1 MLMCDTPDPGQPYQ
15 NLVRQYRA
23 GSAKTPAPAPAEARF
38 SSTDIAALFS
48 PWEAAR
54 GIVLGVSGG
63 PDSVALMLLAA
74 EWARGRAA
82 PPPLYAAT
90 VDHGLR
96 KDSASEAKMAA
107 RWAAGLALP
116 HAILV
121 WDGVKPKSRIQ
132 ESARAVRYELLFE
145 YAARIGADHVMTAH
159 HADDQAET
167 ILFRLLRGSGVS
179 GLAGM
184 ASSSERSG
192 LVLAR
197 PLLAHT
203 KADLA
208 AICQSRA
215 HPFIDDPSNNDPA
228 YARTRMRRLGGLL
241 ADEGLG
247 RAALLKLGRR
257 AARADAALA
266 AYASAVRANLA
277 ARREPGGFRAEI
289 SALADEP
296 EEILLRF
303 LIDELKLISG
313 GKPFRLERL
322 EALALQFGEALRAG
336 IAFTATLGGAALRL
350 QGNRTLVIMKEG
362 ARGGGAK
369 RTHGDSSR
377 RDPESDVRLT

>member
-1 MLMCDTPDPGQPYQ
+1 MLTCDRSDLAMPSAD
-15 NLVRQYRA
+15 LARKRRA
-23 GSAKTPAPAPAEARF
+23 RSAQTPARAPGKAGF
-38 SSTDIAALFS
+38 SAGDIGALFS
-48 PWEAAR
+48 SWEAAR

-74 EWARGRAA
+74 EWARGRAIR
-82 PPPLYAAT
+82 PPLHVAT

-96 KDSASEAKMAA
+96 KDSRGEAEMVA

-116 HAILV
+116 HALLV

-132 ESARAVRYELLFE
+132 ERAREARYELLFE

-167 ILFRLLRGSGVS
+167 ILFRLLRGTGVS
-179 GLAGM
+179 GLSGM

-197 PLLAHT
+197 PLLAVA

-208 AICQSRA
+208 ALCESRA
-215 HPFIDDPSNNDPA
+215 HPFFDDPSNNDPA

-247 RAALLKLGRR
+247 RAALLRLGRR

-266 AYASAVRANLA
+266 AHACAVRAGLA
-277 ARREPGGFRAEI
+277 ARREEGGFNADI
-289 SALADEP
+289 SALANEP

-303 LIDELKLISG
+303 LTDELKLISG
-313 GKPFRLERL
+313 GKPLRLDRL
-322 EALALQFGEALRAG
+322 EALAPRLGQALRAG
-336 IAFTATLGGAALRL
+336 IACSATLGGAALRL
-350 QGNRTLVIMKEG
+350 HSNRTLVIVREG
-362 ARGGGAK
+362 ARPRK
-369 RTHGDSSR
+369 PTKSR
-377 RDPESDVRLT
+377 RGEIRE

>member
-1 MLMCDTPDPGQPYQ
+1 MLMRDRPDLAKPHA
-15 NLVRQYRA
+15 NLAHKRHA
-23 GSAKTPAPAPAEARF
+23 GPANAPALGPVGARF
-38 SSTDIAALFS
+38 SSTDIVALFS
-48 PWEAAR
+48 PWKAAR

-74 EWARGRAA
+74 EWGSGRATR
-82 PPPLYAAT
+82 PPLYVAT

-96 KDSASEAKMAA
+96 KDSRGEAEMVA
-107 RWAAGLALP
+107 RWAAALALP

-132 ESARAVRYELLFE
+132 ERAREARYELLFDHT
-145 YAARIGADHVMTAH
+145 ARIGADHVMTAH

-197 PLLAHT
+197 PLLALA
-203 KADLA
+203 KAELA
-208 AICQSRA
+208 AFCETRA
-215 HPFIDDPSNNDPA
+215 HPFLDDPSNNDPA
-228 YARTRMRRLGGLL
+228 YAKTRIRRLGRIL
-241 ADEGLG
+241 AGEGLG
-247 RAALLKLGRR
+247 RAALLRLGRR

-266 AYASAVRANLA
+266 ARASAVRATLA
-277 ARREPGGFRAEI
+277 ARREEGGFLADI
-289 SALADEP
+289 SALAQEP
-296 EEILLRF
+296 EEVLLRF
-303 LIDELKLISG
+303 LSDELKLISG
-313 GKPFRLERL
+313 GKPPRLERL
-322 EALALQFGEALRAG
+322 EALAPRFGQAVRAG

-350 QGNRTLVIMKEG
+350 QGNRTLAIVKEG

-369 RTHGDSSR
+369 KTGKESSR
-377 RDPESDVRLT
+377 PVSTAK

>member
-1 MLMCDTPDPGQPYQ
+1 MLMCERPGLAQPYA
-15 NLVRQYRA
+15 NLASERR
-23 GSAKTPAPAPAEARF
+23 GRSAKTRAPAPAEARF
-38 SSTDIAALFS
+38 SSKDIAALFS

-74 EWARGRAA
+74 EWARGRAERPA
-82 PPPLYAAT
+82 LYVAT

-96 KDSASEAKMAA
+96 KDSRGEAEIVAH
-107 RWAAGLALP
+107 WAAGLALP

-132 ESARAVRYELLFE
+132 ERARGARYQLLFE
-145 YAARIGADHVMTAH
+145 YAARVGADHVMTAH

-184 ASSSERSG
+184 ASASERSG

-197 PLLAHT
+197 PLLAHA

-208 AICQSRA
+208 AFCELRG
-215 HPFIDDPSNNDPA
+215 HPFIDDPSNNDSA
-228 YARTRMRRLGGLL
+228 YARTKMRRLGGLL

-266 AYASAVRANLA
+266 AHARAVRAGFM
-277 ARREPGGFRAEI
+277 ARREPGGFGADI
-289 SALADEP
+289 SAFADEP
-296 EEILLRF
+296 EEIVLRF
-303 LIDELKLISG
+303 LAEELKLING
-313 GKPFRLERL
+313 GKPLRLERL
-322 EALALQFGEALRAG
+322 EAMALQLARGLRAG
-336 IAFTATLGGAALRL
+336 TAFTATLGGAALRL
-350 QGNRTLVIMKEG
+350 HSDRTLVIAKEG
-362 ARGGGAK
+362 GRGGAAK
-369 RTHGDSSR
+369 KTH
-377 RDPESDVRLT
+377 PESRGEVPRAK

>member
-1 MLMCDTPDPGQPYQ
+1 MLMRDRPDLAKPHP
-15 NLVRQYRA
+15 NLAHKRR
-23 GSAKTPAPAPAEARF
+23 GRPAKAPAFAPAGARF
-38 SSTDIAALFS
+38 SSTDIVALFR
-48 PWEAAR
+48 PWKAAR
-54 GIVLGVSGG
+54 KIVLGVSGG

-74 EWARGRAA
+74 EWARGRAMR
-82 PPPLYAAT
+82 PPLHVAT

-96 KDSASEAKMAA
+96 KDSRGEAEMVA
-107 RWAAGLALP
+107 RWAAALALP

-121 WDGVKPKSRIQ
+121 WDGKPKSRIQ
-132 ESARAVRYELLFE
+132 ERAREARYELLFD

-197 PLLAHT
+197 PLLALA
-203 KADLA
+203 KAELDA
-208 AICQSRA
+208 FCETRS
-215 HPFIDDPSNNDPA
+215 HPFLDDPSNNDPV
-228 YARTRMRRLGGLL
+228 YARTRMRHLTDLRAG
-241 ADEGLG
+241 EGLG
-247 RAALLKLGRR
+247 RAALLRLGRR

-266 AYASAVRANLA
+266 ARAYAVRAGLA
-277 ARREPGGFRAEI
+277 ARREEGGFLADI
-289 SALADEP
+289 SALAQEP

-303 LIDELKLISG
+303 LADELKIISG
-313 GKPFRLERL
+313 GKPLRLERL
-322 EALALQFGEALRAG
+322 EALAPRFGQALRAG

-350 QGNRTLVIMKEG
+350 QGNRTLAIVKEG

-369 RTHGDSSR
+369 KTGKESSR
-377 RDPESDVRLT
+377 PLCTAK

>member
-1 MLMCDTPDPGQPYQ
+1 MLMCKRPEPGRPYA
-15 NLVRQYRA
+15 NLAGERRA
-23 GSAKTPAPAPAEARF
+23 RSAKTPSHAPAKAGFTA
-38 SSTDIAALFS
+38 SDIGALFS

-74 EWARGRAA
+74 EWARARAR
-82 PPPLYAAT
+82 PPPLYVAT

-96 KDSASEAKMAA
+96 QDSRGEAEMVA

-132 ESARAVRYELLFE
+132 ERAREARYELLFDC
-145 YAARIGADHVMTAH
+145 ATRIGADHVMTAH

-167 ILFRLLRGSGVS
+167 ILLRLLRGSGVS
-179 GLAGM
+179 GLSGM
-184 ASSSERSG
+184 ASSSDRNG
-192 LVLAR
+192 LILAR
-197 PLLAHT
+197 PLLAHA

-208 AICQSRA
+208 TLCESRA
-215 HPFIDDPSNNDPA
+215 HPFFDDPSNTDPV
-228 YARTRMRRLGGLL
+228 YARTRIRRLGGLL

-247 RAALLKLGRR
+247 RAALLRLGRR

-266 AYASAVRANLA
+266 AHARAVRAGLA
-277 ARREPGGFRAEI
+277 ARREPGGFRADI
-289 SALADEP
+289 SALAEEP

-303 LIDELKLISG
+303 LAHELKLISG
-313 GKPFRLERL
+313 GKALRLDRL
-322 EALALQFGEALRAG
+322 EALALRFRQALRAG

-350 QGNRTLVIMKEG
+350 QSNRTLVIATENG
-362 ARGGGAK
+362 RAAARP
-369 RTHGDSSR
+369 THNFAAG
-377 RDPESDVRLT
+377 PESDVRLT